1 MEEEIKGKGFVI
13 KDRRQFDEKGDLR
26 KDREDG
32 KIPSAEQPQ
41 PQKAEPQ
48 AEEAGP
54 RIEQGREAGAD
65 QRRRVD
71 EDYPAV
77 TFSDFVISLSTSA
90 IFHFGDIPDPV
101 SGKAEKNLGAAKQTI
116 DILGIIEQ
124 KTRGN
129 LDENEK
135 KLMDAVLYE
144 LRMRYVK
151 VKESV

>member
-26 KDREDG
+26 KGEEETAPRTEG
-32 KIPSAEQPQ
+32 AEGARSGQD
-41 PQKAEPQ
+41 A
-48 AEEAGP
+48 
-54 RIEQGREAGAD
+54 GREAGAEQETGAD
-65 QRRRVD
+65 RQRA
-71 EDYPAV
+71 EADYPPI
-77 TFSDFVISLSTSA
+77 TFSDFIVSLSTSA

-129 LDENEK
+129 LDDNEK
-135 KLMDAVLYE
+135 KLMEAVLFE

-151 VKESV
+151 ERDKA